1 MKLVEIKFRKNGK
14 EYVKRGAYIF
24 SVKKN
29 GELYAHPTW
38 YEALYGENTQEDV
51 LARLQRLNPKN
62 RYELKK

>member
-1 MKLVEIKFRKNGK
+1 MKLVEIKFRKNGVN
-14 EYVKRGAYIF
+14 YVKRGAYIF

-29 GELYAHPTW
+29 GELYAHPVW

-51 LARLQRLNPKN
+51 LARLQRLNPKS